1 MDDQDGLYWSSNM
14 LQAVDTRAQYLDLD
28 QTLQGDQYAM
38 IRDLYLQ
45 RKAFQIAEK
54 RATQLMYLS
63 LMMTQKIRQM
73 RMKTLK
79 DEIKVLLGLR
89 VGQYLDFDHTYSM
102 MNKVII

>member
-1 MDDQDGLYWSSNM
+1 MDDQEGLYWSSNM

-54 RATQLMYLS
+54 RVTQLMYLS
-63 LMMTQKIRQM
+63 LMMIQKIHLM
-73 RMKTLK
+73 RIKTLK
-79 DEIKVLLGLR
+79 R
-89 VGQYLDFDHTYSM
+89 
-102 MNKVII
+102 

>member
-1 MDDQDGLYWSSNM
+1 
-14 LQAVDTRAQYLDLD
+14 
-28 QTLQGDQYAM
+28 M

-73 RMKTLK
+73 RIKTLK

>member
-1 MDDQDGLYWSSNM
+1 MDDQEGLYWSSNM

-63 LMMTQKIRQM
+63 LMMTQKIHQM
-73 RMKTLK
+73 RIKTLK
-79 DEIKVLLGLR
+79 R
-89 VGQYLDFDHTYSM
+89 
-102 MNKVII
+102 

>member
-1 MDDQDGLYWSSNM
+1 M

-54 RATQLMYLS
+54 RVTQLMYLS
-63 LMMTQKIRQM
+63 LMMIQKIHLM
-73 RMKTLK
+73 RIKTLK
-79 DEIKVLLGLR
+79 R
-89 VGQYLDFDHTYSM
+89 
-102 MNKVII
+102 